1 METKTRYT
9 LTASS
14 LGSYFGVGF
23 NNPMEQL
30 YYDMGKGAQEI
41 DAESE
46 ERMLLGTLLEDSVLN
61 FFERKL
67 EISITNRNVTV
78 KEGLNG
84 MIRYKVDGS
93 TIYGGEDATVECKVS
108 NSASGVFTKS
118 LGYIIQCQLYMLE
131 EGTNQTILCGLYHGK
146 PIHTIVRRND
156 ELIAD
161 IIEMVTEVYSILNGI
176 TDELSFPWHLVEKY
190 SNTPKLTMLSE
201 LAQDDVD
208 YIAEYVELKQTAKET
223 EARITKIG
231 DYLKSKY
238 ENVKWADKDLG
249 LSFSLTNQTRKGFLD
264 EVALTMEYPDLDL
277 DKFRK
282 ASSESKF
289 LRITRKG

>member
-1 METKTRYT
+1 MENKTRYT

-23 NNPMEQL
+23 NNPIEQL
-30 YYDMGKGAQEI
+30 YYDMGKVAQEI

-46 ERMLLGTLLEDSVLN
+46 ERMLLGTLLEDAVLN
-61 FFERKL
+61 FFEKKL
-67 EISITNRNVTV
+67 SITITNRNVEV

-84 MIRYKVDGS
+84 MIRYKIDGRS
-93 TIYGGEDATVECKVS
+93 IIGGEETVVECKVS
-108 NSASGVFTKS
+108 NSTSSVFTKS

-131 EGTNQTILCGLYHGK
+131 EGTDQAILCGLYHGK
-146 PIHTIVRRND
+146 PIHITVRRND

-201 LAQDDVD
+201 LADDDVD
-208 YIAEYVELKQTAKET
+208 YIAEYVELKQTAKQVE
-223 EARITKIG
+223 ERISTIG

-238 ENVKWADKDLG
+238 ENVKWSDKETG

-264 EVALTMEYPDLDL
+264 EIALTMEYPDIDL

-289 LRITRKG
+289 LRITKRG